1 MTYEEKKKLIE
12 AENLLKEN
20 CIKKIKGAKKCDCV
34 FANGEN
40 CTLLDNYPCDWY
52 TPKLIRWTPE
62 DIALAKA
69 LKDFGFSLI
78 IRNDVGS
85 IYYSD
90 ENGCHYRL
98 PRYAFKNIGYSE
110 NVLIDTIIKEGEE
123 DV

>member
-1 MTYEEKKKLIE
+1 MTYKEKEELIE
-12 AENLLKEN
+12 AAKILKEYCN
-20 CIKKIKGAKKCDCV
+20 EKCTDCIFGLIHGCSINDKVSPKYWDIPKIS
-34 FANGEN
+34 
-40 CTLLDNYPCDWY
+40 
-52 TPKLIRWTPE
+52 RWTPE
-62 DIALAKA
+62 DVALAKA

-90 ENGCHYRL
+90 EDGGYYRL